1 MRGIVRVVLEA
12 ASEMARLGANHRMS
26 LEAWD
31 PTLMQGLRRP

>member
-26 LEAWD
+26 LD